1 MLRRAATSVRLRL
14 ADARDEVMGRGDPLI
29 PPRRLNF
36 VGDSDFRSTGDEFL
50 AHFRTLAGLS
60 ASDRVLDIG
69 CGIGRMARVL
79 VSVLRPP
86 TGSYDGF
93 DVSRTGIE
101 WCREHYRDTP
111 VPFRFEHVDVH
122 HPEYNPSGRGDAQQ
136 LRFPYDDASF
146 DLAIATSVFTHLL
159 DGAVTH
165 YLEQTARVLAPGGR
179 LLSTWLVVDPDASA
193 RRRARHLRAPRRR
206 HGAALVADPAAPEAA
221 VAYPLQWI
229 REQLA
234 ACGLSL
240 REPYEPGTWTGRPGA
255 SFQDLLVVDRP

>member
-14 ADARDEVMGRGDPLI
+14 ADALDEVTGRSDPLI

-50 AHFRTLAGLS
+50 GHFRTLAGLS

-79 VSVLRPP
+79 VPVLQAP

-93 DVSRTGIE
+93 DVSRPGID
-101 WCREHYRDTP
+101 WCRVHYRDTP
-111 VPFRFEHVDVH
+111 VPFRFEQVDVH
-122 HPEYNPSGRGDAQQ
+122 HPEYNPNGSGDAKQ

-159 DGAVTH
+159 DDAVIH
-165 YLEQTARVLAPGGR
+165 YLQEASRVLAPGGR
-179 LLSTWLVVDPDASA
+179 LFSTWLVVDPDHPLSDDA
-193 RRRARHLRAPRRR
+193 RYRVHQTA
-206 HGAALVADPAAPEAA
+206 GAAHVADPAAPEAA
-221 VAYPLQWI
+221 VAYPLHWV
-229 REQLA
+229 RKQLA
-234 ACGLSL
+234 ACGLTL
-240 REPYEPGTWTGRPGA
+240 REPYEPGTWTGHRGA
-255 SFQDLLVVDRP
+255 SFQDLLVADRA